1 MFLFCLFLFSEDVD
15 ELDSHLILTCVAV
28 DLICELL
35 TGIRSN
41 NALQQEAVTRWAKL
55 LIGNV
60 TEPVLQVIIS
70 FTFFLLIRELL
81 FLYSNMNFV

>member
-1 MFLFCLFLFSEDVD
+1 MLLKIISYKVFLFFLFLFSEDVD

-35 TGIRSN
+35 TGIGSN
-41 NALQQEAVTRWAKL
+41 NALQQEAVVRWAKL

-60 TEPVLQVIIS
+60 TEPILQVIIC
-70 FTFFLLIRELL
+70 FTYF
-81 FLYSNMNFV
+81 Y